1 MVIARLCMFF
11 ENKKIVGNVK
21 NIRGRIN
28 VNFEFLFINCRGVLL
43 TWIAIFM
50 SFMCLTCYLENA
62 FLTDLFVLAYNQL
75 L

>member
-1 MVIARLCMFF
+1 MFF